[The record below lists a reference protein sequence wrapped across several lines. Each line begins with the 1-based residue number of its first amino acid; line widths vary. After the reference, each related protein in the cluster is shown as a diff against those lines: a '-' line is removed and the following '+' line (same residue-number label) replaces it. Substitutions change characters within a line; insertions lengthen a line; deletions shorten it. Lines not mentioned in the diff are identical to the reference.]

1 MSAISRISS
10 DKSCLVDTPGC
21 SALTGPGS
29 IRTAH
34 TKASEWVRRSIR
46 RRMRQRI
53 GLCDAA
59 AALRKENRES
69 TARKRKL
76 FNGGI

>member
-1 MSAISRISS
+1 
-10 DKSCLVDTPGC
+10 
-21 SALTGPGS
+21 
-29 IRTAH
+29 
-34 TKASEWVRRSIR
+34 
-46 RRMRQRI
+46 MRQRI
-53 GLCDAA
+53 GLCDAAA

>member
-1 MSAISRISS
+1 
-10 DKSCLVDTPGC
+10 
-21 SALTGPGS
+21 
-29 IRTAH
+29 
-34 TKASEWVRRSIR
+34 
-46 RRMRQRI
+46 MRQRI
-53 GLCDAA
+53 GLCDAV